1 MKSLCR
7 DILNRIPKENDLIIC
22 MIISRDSDGMR
33 YGIWHDGKVYS
44 KSPNR
49 ANLVKSVPSNFYIVE
64 NAVEKELQIK
74 EKLMQDL
81 NNQINKENMIKK
93 TKPLKA
99 SEYIVGHCYE
109 DRKGYKHVYLG
120 RGKVTG
126 GRFDFEGYLYLPM
139 DMVSSGVFPAFKTG
153 KLNAGP
159 YIMPHSIYREERRLS
174 HIKDLGKV
182 IDIIDNPCVITN
194 MEENINKYGVPQNMT
209 VELFDVKK
217 EKER

>member
-1 MKSLCR
+1 M
-7 DILNRIPKENDLIIC
+7 DILGRTPKENDLIIC

-33 YGIWHDGKVYS
+33 YGIWHEGKVYS
-44 KSPNR
+44 KSR
-49 ANLVKSVPSNFYIVE
+49 YSADLIKSVPRNFYIVE

-74 EKLMQDL
+74 EKLIQDL
-81 NNQINKENMIKK
+81 NDYINKENMYKK

-99 SEYIVGHCYE
+99 SEYVVGHMYE
-109 DRKGYKHVYLG
+109 DRNGYRNIYLG
-120 RGKVTG
+120 KGRVTATSDG
-126 GRFDFEGYLYLPM
+126 INNYNFEGYLYLPLSI
-139 DMVSSGVFPAFKTG
+139 VSSGFFPAFKTC

-174 HIKDLGKV
+174 HIRDLGKA

-194 MEENINKYGVPQNMT
+194 SEEGIDKYGVPRNIT
-209 VELFDVKK
+209 IELFDVKN

>member
-1 MKSLCR
+1 M
-7 DILNRIPKENDLIIC
+7 DILGRTPKENDLIIC

-44 KSPNR
+44 KSR
-49 ANLVKSVPSNFYIVE
+49 YSADLIKSVPCNFYIVE

-74 EKLMQDL
+74 EKLIQDL
-81 NNQINKENMIKK
+81 NDYINKENMYKK

-109 DRKGYKHVYLG
+109 DRKGHKHVYLG
-120 RGKVTG
+120 KGRVTYLGRGSVIY
-126 GRFDFEGYLYLPM
+126 DFEGYLYLPLSI
-139 DMVSSGVFPAFKTG
+139 VSVGAFPAFKSC
-153 KLNAGP
+153 KLDSDS
-159 YIMPHSIYREERRLS
+159 YLMPHSIYREERRLS
-174 HIKDLGKV
+174 HIKDLGKI

-194 MEENINKYGVPQNMT
+194 SEEGIDKYGVPRNIT

-217 EKER
+217 EK